1 MRNLARLL
9 AFALVFGLLAATPV
23 AAATSNPSAA
33 GAADVNATTKSTA
46 KVVIIVGATHSA
58 TSNYRSIADSAYAEA
73 IKWSSNVVKIYSP
86 YATWAAVKP
95 ALQGA
100 SVVVYL
106 GHGNGW
112 PSPYTYDA
120 AYTTKDGL
128 GLNATS
134 GNGDNNVKY
143 YGEPSLA
150 NEIRLAPNAVV
161 LLNHLCYASGNSE
174 PGDADPTLSVA
185 MQRVDNYGQ
194 GFIKAGAR
202 AVIAEGHGSI
212 NGMIRD
218 LFTTHQTVLDV
229 WRNQSNYHGNE
240 FSFQSTRSPAYSAF
254 MDPDSTSGGYYR
266 SLIGNPDISTDDVTA
281 VPYVRTDSAPDSLTN
296 PGAATSG
303 ASGATLYAS
312 ADLSSP
318 TGSLDPGRAVRVND
332 TASDPNSAAYVQALT
347 GSGSGWT
354 TPASLVPEDSAG
366 PKLWGADGPRTLS
379 PNGDGVADA
388 LNVGLRFSESVTWTV
403 EFRDG
408 SGTKRWEAAGSG
420 ETATLAWDL
429 KVGSTTVPDGA
440 YALRVRASDPWGNPQ
455 LVTDVPFVVDTTAPA
470 RLAGVDRYATA
481 AAISAANY
489 DPNVPIAYLATGLNF
504 PDALAGAAAAGSQH
518 APILLVTRDAI
529 PAATKNELNRLK
541 PGRIIVLGSTGA
553 VSAAVSTAAAAY
565 TSGGVTR
572 LAGVDRYATAAAISA
587 ATYAPGVSV
596 AYIATGLNFPDAL
609 AGAAAAGSTGAP
621 ILLVGQN
628 TIPTATA
635 DELTRLAPGRIVVLG
650 ASGVVSDGVAASL
663 GAFTSGS
670 VTRLAGV
677 NRYATAAAISAATYA
692 PGVSVVYLATGAN
705 FPDALAG
712 AAAAGSQGAPIL
724 LVTRDSIPSAT
735 AAELQR
741 LNPGRVVILGSMG
754 VVSEAVRILVQQ
766 YLG

>member
-9 AFALVFGLLAATPV
+9 TFVLVFGLLAAAPV
-23 AAATSNPSAA
+23 AASTSVPSAA
-33 GAADVNATTKSTA
+33 VAADGTAGTTKSTA
-46 KVVIIVGATHSA
+46 KVVIIVGATHSS

-73 IKWSSNVVKIYSP
+73 IKWSSNVVRIYSP
-86 YATWAAVKP
+86 NATWAAVKP

-112 PSPYTYDA
+112 PSPYTYDSA
-120 AYTTKDGL
+120 FTTKDGL
-128 GLNATS
+128 GLNAAA
-134 GNGDNNVKY
+134 GKGDNNVKY

-174 PGDADPTLSVA
+174 PGNPDPTLSVA

-218 LFTTHQTVLDV
+218 LFTTHQTILDV
-229 WRNQSNYHGNE
+229 WRGQSNYHGHE
-240 FSFQSTRSPAYSAF
+240 FSFQSTRSPVYSAF

-281 VPYVRTDSAPDSLTN
+281 LPYVPTNTAPDTLTT
-296 PGAATSG
+296 PGAASSG
-303 ASGATLYAS
+303 SSGATLYANS
-312 ADLSSP
+312 DLSGTSSP
-318 TGSLDPGRAVRVND
+318 LAPDRAVRVND
-332 TASDPNSAAYVQALT
+332 IASSSAYVQALT
-347 GSGSGWT
+347 GGAAGWT
-354 TPASLVPEDSAG
+354 TPASLVPQDSAG
-366 PKLWGADGPRTLS
+366 PTLWGADGPRTLS
-379 PNGDGVADA
+379 PNGDGVADTF
-388 LNVGLRFSESVTWTV
+388 NVGLRFSESVMWTA
-403 EFRDG
+403 EFRN
-408 SGTKRWEAAGSG
+408 SSSTKVWEAAGSG
-420 ETATLAWDL
+420 DSATLAWNL
-429 KVGSTTVPDGA
+429 KVGSTTIPDGA
-440 YALRVRASDPWGNPQ
+440 YALRVRASDAWGNAP
-455 LVTDVPFVVDTTAPA
+455 LDRSVPFLVDTTAPA
-470 RLAGVDRYATA
+470 RLAGMDRYSTA

-489 DPNVPIAYLATGLNF
+489 SPNVAIAYLATGLNF

-518 APILLVTRDAI
+518 APILLVSRDAI
-529 PAATKNELNRLK
+529 PGATALELTRLK

-553 VSAAVSTAAAAY
+553 VSSVVSTAAKAY
-565 TSGGVTR
+565 TTGQVTR
-572 LAGVDRYATAAAISA
+572 LEGIDRYATAAAISA
-587 ATYAPGVSV
+587 ATYAPGVPV

-609 AGAAAAGSTGAP
+609 AGAAVAGSKGAP
-621 ILLVGQN
+621 ILLVGRD
-628 TIPTATA
+628 TIPGATA
-635 DELTRLAPGRIVVLG
+635 AELTRLAPGSIVVLG
-650 ASGVVSDGVAASL
+650 ASGVVGNGVAAGL
-663 GAFTSGS
+663 AAFTSGS
-670 VTRLAGV
+670 VTRLAGI
-677 NRYATAAAISAATYA
+677 NRYATAAAISAANYA
-692 PGVSVVYLATGAN
+692 PGASVVYLATGAN

-712 AAAAGSQGAPIL
+712 AAVAGSQGAPIL

-741 LNPGRVVILGSMG
+741 LKPGRVVILGSMG

-766 YLG
+766 YVN